1 MTELVGC
8 FTLIVFLMACH
19 CYCYVALSRGAVG
32 WSAMFDHHLLFVS
45 FIVLQSYLWQSELI
59 ALL

>member
-1 MTELVGC
+1 
-8 FTLIVFLMACH
+8 MACN
-19 CYCYVALSRGAVG
+19 CYCSVALSYSAVG
-32 WSAMFDHHLLFVS
+32 WSAMFGHYLPFVS